1 MDIIRE
7 YCQPK
12 TIGALPVCVVRTK
25 THANSLAHFDE
36 LFSVA
41 QSDFPDLHREDCE
54 VVHYGGQRYRG
65 TYGIEFFRVGEIPES
80 YQKIEHLEYRL

>member
-12 TIGALPVCVVRTK
+12 TIGALPTCVVRTK
-25 THANSLAHFDE
+25 TYASGLMHFDE
-36 LFSVA
+36 LFAVA

-54 VVHYGGQRYRG
+54 VVHYGGQRYKG
-65 TYGIEFFRVGEIPES
+65 TYGIEFFRVGEIPEI

>member
-1 MDIIRE
+1 MDIIKE
-7 YCQPK
+7 YCKP
-12 TIGALPVCVVRTK
+12 IGAPPICVVRTE
-25 THANSLAHFDE
+25 TYASGLMHFDE
-36 LFSVA
+36 LFAVA

-65 TYGIEFFRVGEIPES
+65 TYGIEFWRSGGIPDS